1 MQIIADFF
9 VFFESVTMLSNI
21 NTLIFDLGGV
31 IVDLDPERT
40 LEEFANLSGLPEKDV
55 VDVYVRHPAFHAYET
70 GKLGEEAFRNSI
82 REMFNLQSTDA
93 EIDHCWNAMLL
104 GIPDEKLRLLNN
116 LKKHFTTLALSN
128 TNSIHLRCINEVM
141 LNGKVLDTYFHRAHY
156 SHQIGLRKPDP
167 EIYRCVL
174 NSENLTPEK
183 TLFLDDNPDNI
194 AAAKAL
200 GIQAELIAHPD
211 RVMEIFRNYA

>member
-1 MQIIADFF
+1 LLISATFRLYRQDLNLAT
-9 VFFESVTMLSNI
+9 V

-40 LEEFANLSGLPEKDV
+40 LKEFANLSGLPEKDV
-55 VDVYVRHPAFHAYET
+55 VDVYVRHPAFHAFET

-82 REMFNLQSTDA
+82 REMFNLHSTDA

-116 LKKHFTTLALSN
+116 LKKQFTTLALSN

-141 LNGKVLDTYFHRAHY
+141 LNGKMLDTYFHRAHY